1 MHGGTVLLIAVFQNL
16 TMGVQAGIF
25 RQQRRV
31 DIQQTPGDS
40 GTTNAGLRIR
50 I

>member
-31 DIQQTPGDS
+31 DIQQTTGEVFDK
-40 GTTNAGLRIR
+40 AGLRIR

>member
-1 MHGGTVLLIAVFQNL
+1 MHGGAVLLIAVFQNL

-25 RQQRRV
+25 RQQEGWIFSRR
-31 DIQQTPGDS
+31 PAKCS
-40 GTTNAGLRIR
+40 TNAGLRIR